1 MLSFKGN
8 FSFFILGTMSVFI
21 LYKYSLCK
29 CLQVARMYSYIYVY
43 IYIYIYIYIS
53 FSMSSEILDV
63 KWLYTELRALSS
75 IPLMWLLTILLW
87 FIQTKGQYP
96 NWEIKQAFI
105 KNLIK
110 LFSEIVHHVYKKP
123 PSFAKYANSLPIREI

>member
-8 FSFFILGTMSVFI
+8 FSFFILGTISVFI
-21 LYKYSLCK
+21 LYKYSLCQ
-29 CLQVARMYSYIYVY
+29 CLQVTKTYS
-43 IYIYIYIYIS
+43 YIYIYIS
-53 FSMSSEILDV
+53 FSMSSEILEV
-63 KWLYTELRALSS
+63 KWLYTELKVLSC
-75 IPLMWLLTILLW
+75 ILLMWLLTILLW

-110 LFSEIVHHVYKKP
+110 HFSEIVHHIYKKP
-123 PSFAKYANSLPIREI
+123 PSFTKYANSLPIREI